1 MHRRDGTEYCQG
13 TLALLIVSYLVT
25 SAAPKNGTDVP
36 QNSMELGDGAEKD
49 IHQWEQDQPTQQVD
63 TIFQDGP
70 DEDDDLPSPAPSS
83 PMSEYR
89 LRLHDVE
96 TQSIG
101 SQSRVK
107 ARIVAEKV

>member
-1 MHRRDGTEYCQG
+1 MF
-13 TLALLIVSYLVT
+13 I
-25 SAAPKNGTDVP
+25 SAANTPKNGTDVP
-36 QNSMELGDGAEKD
+36 PNSMELGNGAEKD
-49 IHQWEQDQPTQQVD
+49 IYQWEQDQPAQQVD
-63 TIFQDGP
+63 SIFQDGP
-70 DEDDDLPSPAPSS
+70 DEEDDLPSPAPSS